1 MRQEFNIGGRVVEA
15 ALGSGAVRVGVAPNE
30 QERPSLLATC
40 DIDEHTLQSAL
51 DPDEVSRVEVEDDY
65 LFIIWK
71 RPSPAMFR
79 NARVFQVESLG
90 VHVHPGG

>member
-1 MRQEFNIGGRVVEA
+1 M
-15 ALGSGAVRVGVAPNE
+15 APNE
-30 QERPSLLATC
+30 QERAEAARYLRHRRTHPAVGTGSRRGLL
-40 DIDEHTLQSAL
+40 
-51 DPDEVSRVEVEDDY
+51 VEVEDDY